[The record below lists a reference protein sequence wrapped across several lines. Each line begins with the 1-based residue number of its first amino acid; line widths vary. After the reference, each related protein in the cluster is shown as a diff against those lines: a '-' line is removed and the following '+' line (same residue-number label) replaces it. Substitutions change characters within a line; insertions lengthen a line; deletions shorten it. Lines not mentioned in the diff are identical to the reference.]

1 MAKKGPAWDRDRDR
15 GISSRGAFWCMET
28 SGVKAASTSSLEHGG
43 YYMIRG
49 TRGRRGRRISLCCD
63 LRSPCPCLVWRLA
76 AGSRLSLGEGEGDG
90 RWEPSAQGP
99 PARDAP
105 STILPREARWPIRA
119 LRARP
124 SPSSGETT
132 IPLARA
138 APPRPSLRWLQPHQP
153 LDSVGCFSGAA
164 FCGLQLC
171 STPPSTCPALPK
183 TAKLQPP
190 TPVFQPH
197 AASNPV
203 V

>member
-1 MAKKGPAWDRDRDR
+1 MHVGVRKESGFKMAKKGPAWDRDRDR

-43 YYMIRG
+43 YYIIRG

-105 STILPREARWPIRA
+105 STTMPREARWPIRA
-119 LRARP
+119 PGHGPVQVPGRLQARWHAP
-124 SPSSGETT
+124 HPPAPLCAGCSPISPWTVWDAF
-132 IPLARA
+132 L
-138 APPRPSLRWLQPHQP
+138 APP
-153 LDSVGCFSGAA
+153 SV
-164 FCGLQLC
+164 
-171 STPPSTCPALPK
+171 
-183 TAKLQPP
+183 
-190 TPVFQPH
+190 
-197 AASNPV
+197 AS
-203 V
+203 